1 MWSQQVKCPKDII
14 VLELCARQREV
25 YEYGFNDSDLLAP
38 SLLVLSLRQDGIIL
52 FMTFQRHRERQR
64 ERDSNS
70 TSFYTKNNTPSLLPL
85 GYNRHIADS
94 LNFPKSKLRV
104 VENYRN

>member
-38 SLLVLSLRQDGIIL
+38 SPLVLSLRQDGIIL

-64 ERDSNS
+64 ERER
-70 TSFYTKNNTPSLLPL
+70 FKQYIFLHK
-85 GYNRHIADS
+85 
-94 LNFPKSKLRV
+94 K
-104 VENYRN
+104 

>member
-38 SLLVLSLRQDGIIL
+38 SPLVLSLRQDGIIL
-52 FMTFQRHRERQR
+52 FMTFQRHRETER
-64 ERDSNS
+64 EREIQ
-70 TSFYTKNNTPSLLPL
+70 TVHLFTQKIILLLFYPL
-85 GYNRHIADS
+85 DTIGI
-94 LNFPKSKLRV
+94 
-104 VENYRN
+104 